1 MLMIQRGPRP
11 LLLHQTLALSCWQ
24 SALCAWHAWKLGWP
38 IWSPEFQS
46 KAAEFE
52 ASKRMPEFPAALCA
66 EIQSRWK
73 KFAVGIQKY
82 HDHAYARPAPP
93 YPVIWEQ
100 GTTRLYDY
108 LPTAPTAGKS
118 KKKSGIPILVI
129 PSLVNRAYIL
139 DLLPEKSF
147 LKFLSENEFHPF
159 LVDWDAPGETEK
171 DFGLSEYITQRL
183 LPIYAFVSQQYAPPA
198 VLGYCM
204 GGNLALALA
213 QLANPK
219 PPALALLATP
229 WDFQAQGMPAFT
241 MDMAEQLMKV
251 VSFQHEFPV
260 DGLQS
265 MFAALD
271 PFGAAQKFVKFA
283 EMDMMGEHAKLFV
296 ALEDWLSDGVPLTPK
311 VTEDTMKGWYAQNT
325 AATGGWRVGDTAIH
339 PSAIQIPTL
348 TVLPQQDRI
357 VSPASAAALASA
369 IPGALSLTP
378 DMGHIGMMVGRD
390 AQTRVWEPIIR
401 WLSDNKVK

>member
-1 MLMIQRGPRP
+1 M
-11 LLLHQTLALSCWQ
+11 S
-24 SALCAWHAWKLGWP
+24 
-38 IWSPEFQS
+38 
-46 KAAEFE
+46 
-52 ASKRMPEFPAALCA
+52 EFPAALSV
-66 EIQSRWK
+66 EIQNRWK
-73 KFAVGIQKY
+73 KFAIGIQKY
-82 HDHAYARPAPP
+82 HDHSYARPTPL
-93 YPVIWEQ
+93 YPVVWQQ

-108 LPTAPTAGKS
+108 VPSVPTTGKT

-147 LKFLSENEFHPF
+147 LKFLSENGFHPF
-159 LVDWDAPGETEK
+159 LVDWDAPGEMERN
-171 DFGLSEYITQRL
+171 FGLSEYITQRL
-183 LPIYAFVSQQYAPPA
+183 LPIYEFIAQKYAPPA

-213 QLANPK
+213 QLAHPK

-229 WDFQAQGMPAFT
+229 WDFQAAGMPAFT
-241 MDMAEQLMKV
+241 SEMAEQLMKI
-251 VSFQHEFPV
+251 VSFHHEMPV
-260 DGLQS
+260 DSLQTL
-265 MFAALD
+265 FAALD

-283 EMDMMGEHAKLFV
+283 EMDMMSESAKLFV

-325 AATGGWRVGDTAIH
+325 AVTDRWRVGDTVIH
-339 PSAIQIPTL
+339 PSAIKIPTL

-378 DMGHIGMMVGRD
+378 DMGHIGMMIGRD

-401 WLSDNKVK
+401 WLSDKK